1 MKTRTRL
8 LVASVAAL
16 SGTAVLAQPHLRP
29 GLWEETVAVKT
40 DNAQANA
47 AMDQMKAR
55 LASMPPEQR
64 AAMEKMMASHG
75 MGSAPG
81 GAANVIRVC
90 ITKEQVDR
98 GFTPDR
104 EGHCS
109 RTNLSTSGNVTTF
122 EFACKHGD
130 QHSVTGHGTFTA
142 MGDTAFAANT
152 VADTVSQKT
161 TMHVQSDIAGKFVS
175 PDCGDVKPMQT
186 PPAR

>member
-1 MKTRTRL
+1 MNTRHRL
-8 LVASVAAL
+8 VVAAAAL
-16 SGTAVLAQPHLRP
+16 LAVTAALAQPRIRP
-29 GLWEETVAVKT
+29 GLWEESVAIKT

-47 AMDQMKAR
+47 AMEQMKAR

-75 MGSAPG
+75 MGAAPG

-104 EGHCS
+104 QGHCS
-109 RTNLSTSGNVTTF
+109 RTNVSTSGNVTTF
-122 EFACKHGD
+122 EFACKSD
-130 QHSVTGHGTFTA
+130 QHNVTGHGTFTA
-142 MGDTAFAANT
+142 MGDTAFTAST
-152 VADTVSQKT
+152 VADTVSPKM
-161 TMHVQSDIAGKFVS
+161 TMHVQSDMSGKFVS
-175 PDCGDVKPMQT
+175 RDCGDVKPMET